1 MSDAGYTLT
10 EMLAALIMI
19 SLATGGLIEGVHVV
33 GQIQAQAGRAV
44 GEGRA
49 VRAAQSSLERLLEG
63 QGPFDVGG
71 RPQFNGS
78 RTGFTF
84 DCASP
89 RPCAAAVAPAP
100 GGARLTL
107 TAAGGTVSQSRLPVS
122 SAGVGFVY
130 GGGQGASETW
140 PPPKSGRQNLRSVRL
155 KDAAGAT
162 LADVRLWSEQPRR
175 CEFDVIAQACRSV
188 PP

>member
-1 MSDAGYTLT
+1 VSDAGYTLA
-10 EMLAALIMI
+10 EMLAALVMI
-19 SLATGGLIEGVHVV
+19 GLATGGLIEGVHVIS
-33 GQIQAQAGRAV
+33 QIQAQAGRAA

-49 VRAAQSSLERLLEG
+49 VRAVQSALDRLLEG

-84 DCASP
+84 DCASS
-89 RPCAAAVAPAP
+89 RPCAAAVAPTQ

-107 TAAGGTVSQSRLPVS
+107 TAPGGAVSQSRLPAS
-122 SAGVGFVY
+122 SVKAGFVY
-130 GGGQGASETW
+130 GGPRGASETW
-140 PPPKSGRQNLRSVRL
+140 PPPKSGHQTLRSVSL
-155 KDAAGAT
+155 KDATGAT
-162 LADVRLWSEQPRR
+162 LADVRLWAEQPRR
-175 CEFDVIAQACRSV
+175 CEFDVIAQACRSA